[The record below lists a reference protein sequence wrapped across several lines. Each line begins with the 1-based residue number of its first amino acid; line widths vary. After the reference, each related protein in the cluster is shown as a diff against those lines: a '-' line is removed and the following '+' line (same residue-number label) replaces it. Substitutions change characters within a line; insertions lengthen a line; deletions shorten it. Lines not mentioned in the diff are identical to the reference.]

1 MENNNNPFRSGWFG
15 RMISGASRSLDGD
28 PERYAGPGR
37 LAVRRFFRRPAACA
51 ALAVIAAM
59 FLFVFLGPLFD
70 PIDLS
75 YAEPLHK
82 NLSPSYDM
90 LSIPSA
96 LAEDVRQISSYSSFS
111 LGLDNAGNVYTWG
124 KTYLKD
130 VGIDVADIP
139 EDVRNSR
146 IVHAA
151 AGTDHSVA
159 ITEDGRVLCWGAY
172 DNGQYGRNGTMIATA
187 EPQPDELIDGT
198 INAADV
204 RQLVCGNQ
212 VTAILMN
219 DGTAYIWGNYNIGAV
234 NLPSFAETE
243 NLAKIVFLQSLAAG
257 ITSDGEFVYGKT
269 GVFETCEIRTPD
281 GSTAFVN
288 LREHIGSR
296 KVTDIAATMT
306 DVCLLLD
313 DGSLIVAGTSTEESR
328 RIPDIP
334 DGETVVAVSGGARH
348 YALLTDAGRVLTW
361 GSGSLDQT
369 DIPPSMTEPGAAD
382 AVTCAGFQTYAAKDG
397 EITGKWGFRGYLMGT
412 DELGRDVF
420 TRVMNGGRM
429 TMTIGA
435 VAVVISAVIGIL
447 IGCISGYFGGR
458 TDLFLMRV
466 TEIFSAI
473 PFLPFALVLSAVLR
487 QTDVR
492 ETTRI
497 FLIMVVLGILS
508 WPGLARLI
516 RGQVLAEREK
526 EFVLAAQAMGVPESR
541 IAFRHILP
549 NVISV
554 ILVSL
559 TLDFAGCMLTEASLS
574 YLGFGVQ
581 LPRPTWGNMLYGCNN
596 SIVIRSYWWRWVFPA
611 LFLSAST
618 IAVNVI
624 GDTLRDILD
633 PKSEVEK

>member
-1 MENNNNPFRSGWFG
+1 
-15 RMISGASRSLDGD
+15 
-28 PERYAGPGR
+28 
-37 LAVRRFFRRPAACA
+37 
-51 ALAVIAAM
+51 M
-59 FLFVFLGPLFD
+59 F
-70 PIDLS
+70 
-75 YAEPLHK
+75 
-82 NLSPSYDM
+82 
-90 LSIPSA
+90 
-96 LAEDVRQISSYSSFS
+96 
-111 LGLDNAGNVYTWG
+111 
-124 KTYLKD
+124 
-130 VGIDVADIP
+130 
-139 EDVRNSR
+139 
-146 IVHAA
+146 AA
-151 AGTDHSVA
+151 AVT
-159 ITEDGRVLCWGAY
+159 T
-172 DNGQYGRNGTMIATA
+172 TA
-187 EPQPDELIDGT
+187 
-198 INAADV
+198 V
-204 RQLVCGNQ
+204 
-212 VTAILMN
+212 
-219 DGTAYIWGNYNIGAV
+219 AV

-243 NLAKIVFLQSLAAG
+243 HLAKIVFLQSLAARL
-257 ITSDGEFVYGKT
+257 TSDGEFVYGKT

-313 DGSLIVAGTSTEESR
+313 DSSLIVAGTSTEESR

-618 IAVNVI
+618 ISINVI

>member
-1 MENNNNPFRSGWFG
+1 MENNNKPFRSGWFG
-15 RMISGASRSLDGD
+15 RMISGSSRSLASD
-28 PERYAGPGR
+28 PERYAAPGR

-90 LSIPSA
+90 LSIPPA

-130 VGIDVADIP
+130 VGIDIAEIP
-139 EDVRNSR
+139 EDIQNSR

-151 AGTDHSVA
+151 AGTDHAVV

-172 DNGQYGRNGTMIATA
+172 DNGQYGRSGTMIATA
-187 EPQPDELIDGT
+187 EPQPEELLSGT
-198 INAADV
+198 IDAADV

-219 DGTAYIWGNYNIGAV
+219 DGTAYLWGNYNIGAV

-257 ITSDGEFVYGKT
+257 ITKDGEFVYGKT
-269 GVFETCEIRTPD
+269 GVFETCEIPNPD
-281 GSTAFVN
+281 GTTTFVN
-288 LREHIGSR
+288 LRETIGNR
-296 KVTDIAATMT
+296 KVTDIAAGMT

-328 RIPDIP
+328 QIPELP
-334 DGETVVAVSGGARH
+334 EGETTVAVSGGARH
-348 YALLTDAGRVLTW
+348 YALLTDTGRILTW
-361 GSGSLDQT
+361 GSDSLDQT
-369 DIPPSMTEPGAAD
+369 DLPSSMTEPGAAD
-382 AVTCAGFQTYAAKDG
+382 AVTCAGFQTYAEKDG
-397 EITGKWGFRGYLMGT
+397 AVIGKWGFRGYLMGT

-447 IGCISGYFGGR
+447 IGCVSGYFGGR

-549 NVISV
+549 NVLSV
-554 ILVSL
+554 IIVSL